1 LISRTRRALL
11 LVVAVIMA
19 LVCAAP
25 ASAASLLNTRVTA
38 SKAKKRTCQ
47 ARVASG
53 STVVKRNV
61 TAAATGLLR
70 ARTVGSG
77 SGDWDL
83 AVFSRRDG
91 RLVAAS
97 AYRGPNEL
105 AEGIAVDREP
115 LTVQAC
121 RRSGKTKSVRLS
133 VDSIPVPAGSGDPI
147 RLVRIQTPTDASKRV
162 LDSLGL
168 DLTEHA
174 REGFREALLY
184 SAADAQKLRKAG
196 LIFTVQVPDVAAA
209 DRRAFQQSRS
219 SNAAAGDVPSGRTEY
234 RRLADYS
241 ADMKRLAE
249 ENPDLVKPIT
259 LPYTT
264 LEGRPVEGIEITQDV
279 KKRDGKPVFLQ
290 MGVHHAREWPSGEHA
305 MEWAFEMV
313 NGLRDGDERVTD
325 LLSRSRVIV
334 VPIVNPDGFN
344 LTREAGFDIPVG
356 PVGLLLEAL
365 GAVEEFA
372 YKRRNCRVQDGAFP
386 AAGECG
392 LWANRFLGVDP
403 NRNYGGFW
411 GGPGASTSADDD
423 TYRGAGPFSEP
434 ETQNIKALV
443 SRRQVTTL
451 ITNHT
456 YSDLVLRPPG
466 IKSEGDP
473 PDEPVYKEL
482 GDAMAAENGY
492 TSEKSWELYD
502 TTGTTEDWSY
512 YATGGLGFTFEI
524 GRAADGPTGFESLAG
539 VGFHPPYPIGV
550 ILEYNGKQPGGGGNR
565 EAYFKALESTANTER
580 HSVIK
585 GEAPAGATLRLHK
598 EFASYT
604 SPVIQADGSI
614 TAPQSFPDVLD
625 TTMAV
630 DSSGKFEWHV
640 NPSTRPFAK
649 KSRTLGIPADTPAV
663 STPIAQATI
672 VPPVATFP
680 IDVKADGPKGAIG
693 AWMDGADGDD
703 WDMYLYEGSSTDPTK
718 EVASSAGSS
727 ADERLTYLSPA
738 PGRYTLEIRYFT
750 ATSGWTGGIDLYGE
764 KDAVTIPAQEE
775 TWTLTCEQDGA
786 VKATYQVSVERG
798 QQVDIS
804 DACKGGGQVGA
815 TGGSPGAGGEAGGGE
830 GAGGGSTGGGSG
842 GSGGSSTDTTAP
854 AVRLGAAAAQRALRQ
869 HGIVAVVTGNEDAT
883 AVATGTIRIAGMKKA
898 LPLSRVRQSVSA
910 GSRTRI
916 VLRMPKRTA
925 RALRV
930 ALAKRK
936 RATAQVVVKL
946 TDRAGNTSTARRKVK
961 IRR

>member
-1 LISRTRRALL
+1 LISRTRRAVPLAL
-11 LVVAVIMA
+11 AVAVA

-25 ASAASLLNTRVTA
+25 ASAAGLLDTRVA
-38 SKAKKRTCQ
+38 AAKAKKRTCQ
-47 ARVASG
+47 TRLTTG
-53 STVVKRNV
+53 STVAKRNV
-61 TAAATGLLR
+61 TASATGLLR
-70 ARTVGSG
+70 ARLTGRG
-77 SGDWDL
+77 AGDWDV

-97 AYRGPNEL
+97 AYRGLNEL

-121 RRSGKTKSVRLS
+121 RRSGTTRSVRLT
-133 VDSIPVPAGSGDPI
+133 VDSIPVPQRSSGKI
-147 RLVRIQTPTDASKRV
+147 QLVRIETPTDLSKRV

-174 REGFREALLY
+174 RAGFREALLY
-184 SAADAQKLRKAG
+184 SAADTQKLRKAG
-196 LIFTVQVPDVAAA
+196 LLFTVRVPDVAAA
-209 DRRAFQQSRS
+209 DRRAFQQSRAS
-219 SNAAAGDVPSGRTEY
+219 HAAGADVPSGRTDY

-259 LPYTT
+259 LPKTT
-264 LEGRPVEGIEITQDV
+264 LEGRPVEGIEITRDV
-279 KKRDGKPVFLQ
+279 KKQDGKPVFLQ

-325 LLSRSRVIV
+325 LMSKARVIV

-344 LTREAGFDIPVG
+344 LTREAGVDIPVG
-356 PVGLLLEAL
+356 PVGLLLEAF

-392 LWANRFLGVDP
+392 LYANRFLGVDP

-411 GGPGASTSADDD
+411 GGPGAGVVPDDD

-443 SRRQVTTL
+443 SSRQVTTL

-466 IKSEGDP
+466 IRSEGDP
-473 PDEPVYKEL
+473 PDEPMYKAL
-482 GDAMAAENGY
+482 GDSMAAENGY
-492 TSEKSWELYD
+492 TSEKSYELYD

-524 GRAADGPTGFESLAG
+524 GRSGDGPTGFESLVG

-565 EAYFKALESTANTER
+565 EAYFKALESTVNAER

-585 GEAPAGATLRLHK
+585 GRAPAGAKLRLHK
-598 EFASYT
+598 EFTSYT
-604 SPVIQADGSI
+604 SPVIQADGGI

-625 TTMAV
+625 TTMTV
-630 DSSGKFEWHV
+630 DSSRRFEWHV

-649 KSRTLGIPADTPAV
+649 KSRTLGIPADQPAE
-663 STPIAQATI
+663 SQKIEQATI
-672 VPPVATFP
+672 VPPVSTYP
-680 IDVKADGPKGAIG
+680 IEVTADGPKGAIG
-693 AWMDGADGDD
+693 AFIDGADGDD
-703 WDMYLYEGSSTDPTK
+703 WDMYLYQGETPDPTK
-718 EVASSAGSS
+718 EVAQSASSG
-727 ADERLTYLSPA
+727 ADERIMYLTPA
-738 PGRYTLEIRYFT
+738 PGKYLLEVRYFT
-750 ATSGWTGGIDLYGE
+750 ATGGWTGAVEKYGE
-764 KDAVTIPAQEE
+764 RDSITIPAQAE
-775 TWTLTCEQDGA
+775 TWTLTCELRGR
-786 VKATYQVSVERG
+786 VRATYGVSVERG
-798 QQVDIS
+798 QQADIR
-804 DACKGGGQVGA
+804 DACRGGGRVTGGA
-815 TGGSPGAGGEAGGGE
+815 TPGAGGENAAGGDT
-830 GAGGGSTGGGSG
+830 GGDNTGGGNPGGGNAG
-842 GSGGSSTDTTAP
+842 GSDTAAP
-854 AVRLGAAAAQRALRQ
+854 GVRLGGAAAQRALRQ
-869 HGIVAVVTGNEDAT
+869 RGVVVALTSTEDGT
-883 AVATGTIRIAGMKKA
+883 AAVTGTIRTAGSRKA
-898 LPLSRVRQSVSA
+898 LPLAPATLAVTADR
-910 GSRTRI
+910 RTRL
-916 VLRMPKRTA
+916 VLRLPNRTA

-930 ALAKRK
+930 ALGKRK
-936 RATAQVVVKL
+936 RASAQIVVRL
-946 TDRAGNTSTARRKVK
+946 TDRAGNTSTAKRKVTIK
-961 IRR
+961 R